1 MPLLWLGL
9 SFVSGIF
16 IAALLPQFS
25 NVWGYA
31 LMAAAFVVF
40 LEYKLIPTE
49 KHVLRSSRIFKL
61 PFGLLL
67 LAFCLGVWRF
77 QESRPDLT
85 PEALAYY
92 QPMEDA
98 QIQGVIISYPQISQ
112 TSSTAIVRAEEI
124 TINGQ
129 KKIITGKLELRLPP
143 GFHLAYGDRL
153 LLEGG
158 LGSTVSKNSAVYSS
172 YLARRYIYTRMAFPQ
187 IELIETG
194 KGNPLTASI
203 YQIRTKAWELLKTYL
218 PARESS
224 LLSGILLGIDWLIPR
239 YLEDAYRATGTIHII
254 AISGFNI
261 TLIAWQIIHLFR
273 RFFRPVAAAVLAILA
288 ISFYTFLVGA
298 DPAVVRAAV
307 MGSLAIPAYFLGRR
321 LIGIHSLTIA
331 AAVMLAFNPFLLW
344 EVGFQLSFLATLGL
358 MVLADPLIGFL
369 TARISIK
376 WGEIKARNLQPL
388 LILVIPTLAAQFAV
402 SPVLFHLDR
411 SILPYSLPANLL
423 ILPLQPLLMTISK
436 LGVLIGLLSPPL
448 GGLVLMLARPIA
460 AFCNQAAMRIGMLPS
475 AVLPAPAS
483 SQWISLIIVAIVL
496 VFASILQIRGIG
508 KPEPEHE

>member
-31 LMAAAFVVF
+31 LMAALVVVF

-49 KHVLRSSRIFKL
+49 KHVFRSSRIFKL
-61 PFGLLL
+61 PIGLLL
-67 LAFCLGVWRF
+67 TALSLGAMRF
-77 QESRPDLT
+77 QASQPEFTPDD
-85 PEALAYY
+85 LAYY
-92 QPMEDA
+92 QPLEDA
-98 QIQGVIISYPQISQ
+98 RIQGVIISYPQISQ
-112 TSSTAIVRAEEI
+112 TSSTAIVRADEI
-124 TINGQ
+124 TFNGQ
-129 KKIITGKLELRLPP
+129 RMRITGKLELRLPP
-143 GFHLAYGDRL
+143 GFHLMYGDRL
-153 LLEGG
+153 MLEGS
-158 LGSTVSKNSAVYSS
+158 LDSTLPKGSSIYSS
-172 YLARRYIYTRMAFPQ
+172 YLARRYIYNRMAYPQ
-187 IELIETG
+187 IELIETS
-194 KGNPLTASI
+194 KGNPLTKSI
-203 YQIRTKAWELLKTYL
+203 YQIRTRARELLNTYL

-239 YLEDAYRATGTIHII
+239 YLEDAYRATGTVHII

-273 RFFRPVAAAVLAILA
+273 RFFRPVSAAVLAILA

-423 ILPLQPLLMTISK
+423 ILPLQPLLMTISG

-448 GGLVLMLARPIA
+448 GGLVLMLTRPIA